1 MTDLKTLETEMKKLE
16 KQIQT
21 ILYLSGYPDDNRL
34 ESLED
39 YYQEKSADEWQQME
53 AYQNILPNLDSMKKE
68 LEYYHKPIK
77 EVSRININKDDR
89 YETDKGYYYTSGS
102 KIEFLRTKK
111 IYSNDSDTWQNV
123 EIWTCSR
130 IESKDGKYHI
140 VGYSNIEMAGL
151 LVRVR

>member
-1 MTDLKTLETEMKKLE
+1 MTDLKTLEAEVKKLE

-21 ILYLSGYPDDNRL
+21 ILYLSGYPDDSRL

-39 YYQEKSADEWQQME
+39 YYQEKSADEWQQLE
-53 AYQNILPNLDSMKKE
+53 TYQNILPNLDSMKKE

-77 EVSRININKDDR
+77 EVSRINMKDGR
-89 YETDKGYYYTSGS
+89 YCTDKGHYYSSGS
-102 KIEFLRTKK
+102 RIEFLRTKK

-123 EIWTCSR
+123 EVWTCSR
-130 IESKDGKYHI
+130 VENKDGKYYI